1 MSALTI
7 LSLIQAIMKLAPE
20 VVSIIEGIVGHG
32 NSIAPEELSE
42 ILAKATEL
50 SKAAVVVSPID
61 TASEAPDA
69 VVESTSDTQHVA

>member
-20 VVSIIEGIVGHG
+20 IVTIIEGIVGHG

-50 SKAAVVVSPID
+50 SKATAVVSPLD
-61 TASEAPDA
+61 TASAAPDA
-69 VVESTSDTQHVA
+69 VAEFASDTQHVA